1 MEPHPRGSPR
11 PAKGSQLWGEL
22 STELRACQSVLV
34 TPGLTMCPCG
44 TRGGGHTNRNQG
56 QCHQHCGVS
65 HEPHRVRDLPWEL
78 GMEPR
83 LIRARRLP
91 RVKVSHVRTPEDPR
105 EEREAA
111 NTTFW
116 RKHPAHPRF
125 QADSTLL
132 QPTPSP
138 GAYLAGKSQTIREAV
153 PANFLQG
160 TCNFLLGL
168 SCWLLAAS
176 QEKARAAAFP
186 QSWLPLVSSGRGSQ
200 I

>member
-1 MEPHPRGSPR
+1 MP
-11 PAKGSQLWGEL
+11 SQDKRRR
-22 STELRACQSVLV
+22 TQ
-34 TPGLTMCPCG
+34 TG
-44 TRGGGHTNRNQG
+44 TRGQRQR
-56 QCHQHCGVS
+56 HCGVT
-65 HEPHRVRDLPWEL
+65 HEWHWVRDLPWEL
-78 GMEPR
+78 GMEPT
-83 LIRARRLP
+83 LVQAQCLP
-91 RVKVSHVRTPEDPR
+91 RIKVSHVRTPKDPC
-105 EEREAA
+105 EEREAE
-111 NTTFW
+111 NTTSW
-116 RKHPAHPRF
+116 RKHPAHPHF

-168 SCWLLAAS
+168 SCWLLTAS

-186 QSWLPLVSSGRGSQ
+186 QSWLHLLSSLRGSQ